1 MAQRAFKTIQM
12 YKLPREEGK
21 KKKRQLVN
29 MLCMLRLP
37 LFQQAAGCCRRL

>member
-21 KKKRQLVN
+21 KKKKATRQHALHAKAPVV
-29 MLCMLRLP
+29 P
-37 LFQQAAGCCRRL
+37 AGCRLL